1 MAKAEIN
8 LPNGTKIT
16 VDGTPEEIIKIQG
29 AFSRPSEY
37 ERKDS
42 RVYGSKV
49 IPKKKPN
56 KIGPLGRIR
65 NLIEEDYFKDKRT
78 IEDVRKILEERAIFY
93 KSSDIAPSLIRLVK
107 KGELRRLKEDGQWR
121 YVNS

>member
-16 VDGTPEEIIKIQG
+16 VDGTPEEIIKIQQS
-29 AFSRPSEY
+29 FSKEQGHKTKVNSIDEY
-37 ERKDS
+37 NH
-42 RVYGSKV
+42 

-56 KIGPLGRIR
+56 KIGPLARIR
-65 NLIEEDYFKDKRT
+65 GIIQENYFKEKRT
-78 IEDVRKILEERAIFY
+78 MDEVRKLLEEKAIFY

-107 KGELRRLKEDGQWR
+107 KGELRRLKEDGNWI
-121 YVNS
+121 YVNP